1 LNLSKLHNIIK
12 KINQELDIKSKT
24 KRNYLKNLS
33 EKKKI
38 LNSASTINTPLIEFN
53 KNARKFNINNNIFKN
68 NSINEKKYETSNYSI
83 SKNDNLNNSILKIN
97 KILIN
102 LRKETSSKKINKTNK
117 ISLEEYASK
126 KNNNGFPNNKSKL
139 KK

>member
-1 LNLSKLHNIIK
+1 MNLSKLHNINK
-12 KINQELDIKSKT
+12 KINQNLDIKSKT

-83 SKNDNLNNSILKIN
+83 PKNDNVNNSIIKIN